1 MREQW
6 RRGKRKP
13 TSTLMRMNER
23 ITVNHPNAVQPKPK
37 NLAGGQGSKPQPKNG
52 KSSNKRDKTI
62 KKQNSRVGFPRQNQ
76 NKNMVQELGSLITS
90 PASGPMAERG
100 V

>member
-23 ITVNHPNAVQPKPK
+23 ITVNHPNAVQKITKQNQNPKTWQ
-37 NLAGGQGSKPQPKNG
+37 GGQGSKPQPKNG

-62 KKQNSRVGFPRQNQ
+62 KKQKAG
-76 NKNMVQELGSLITS
+76 
-90 PASGPMAERG
+90 
-100 V
+100 

>member
-1 MREQW
+1 
-6 RRGKRKP
+6 
-13 TSTLMRMNER
+13 MRMNER
-23 ITVNHPNAVQPKPK
+23 ITVNHPNAVQITKQNQNPKTWQ
-37 NLAGGQGSKPQPKNG
+37 GGQGSKPQPKNG

-76 NKNMVQELGSLITS
+76 NKNMVQEFGSLITS